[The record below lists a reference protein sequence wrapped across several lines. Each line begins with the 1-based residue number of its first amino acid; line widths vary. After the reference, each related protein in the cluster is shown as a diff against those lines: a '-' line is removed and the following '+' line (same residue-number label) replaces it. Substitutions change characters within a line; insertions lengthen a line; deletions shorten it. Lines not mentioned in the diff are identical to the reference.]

1 MKKYIIAGLCAGLRR
16 RSRCGVAVVAAATAA
31 SGSRRRGAA
40 ATKALQVDGL
50 ACAIASS
57 RSRARHRSHD
67 DGPRAAGGHPREHD
81 GPAPAGPRDAVGN
94 AECGSS
100 FDSPYSAGGLFVN
113 LRTYEGCGAD
123 FVAAD
128 AAKSGCAL
136 YAHHAWRK
144 APRGRRRDEA
154 KAAPGGWASAS
165 TAASRPR
172 TPTLARRGRPVEPLS
187 PGGVVALRGVRAA
200 ENLWLNLSTGYVGGG
215 RDQSAWGGPK
225 GSNGAL
231 HHFEATGKKY
241 PLVVKLGTIS
251 ATGAELYSYAADE
264 DGPVLDAKLA
274 AHLKFWG
281 INAVAR
287 EDGEDDGGARA
298 RRLRSRRYAKPA
310 GALRGPD
317 DAPAL
322 LGEADATRAEAG
334 KVAPRAFRRLFG
346 LGHAEFATP
355 RQQDGR
361 VPAPRARRPR
371 RAEHGA
377 LQSGRLEAAATAD
390 DAAAEAAGAKKKVEY
405 GPYDPLREA
414 HAAALR
420 LKRRLRASRAK
431 PKVALDACLAR
442 WAADETIG
450 DFLSSAT
457 GARGA
462 ARTAAQDVP
471 ATCSSS
477 EAILAQLLSMGF
489 DENGCKRACVATKNA
504 GAEAATEPRA
514 PSRPATAARSAADWI
529 FSHMDDLDG
538 AVEAAFAAPAGGAPA
553 PPAPGADDMDDGDAV
568 YELRASSPTSAR
580 TRPAAAAHLRGAD
593 GNFVIFDDESATLK
607 AFFAPKKSKAA
618 PKRASEE
625 STSSTEAKDVAAPA
639 AKKSKPEPAAPAGR
653 LRRPD
658 RGVRGVGRR
667 RAHGAA
673 PAAAKAAP
681 AEAPAAAAPAAAAP
695 AAAKPAAEAAK
706 PKEKQAPVF
715 ANPGA
720 GVASGADWAARA
732 ACAAIAAVFEKIEAT
747 TKRLEI
753 QGHVRDL
760 LGQVMR
766 HAPGDLTACVFLLCN
781 KVAPAFEN
789 LEMGIG
795 DSLLMKAVA
804 HAFGKNAKHVKGEY
818 ESRATSASSPKR
830 KKQKTLSFGAKPKPL
845 LAAKVLAAYREICAI
860 SGSKSQDAKI
870 GRMQKLMTAAPAK
883 RVLPKDAR
891 AAAADA
897 VVKQCY
903 AEAPSYATLCEGI
916 LSRPLWALPEACALA
931 VGVPVFPM
939 LAKPTKSVG
948 EVLKR
953 LGGIAI
959 TCEHKYDGERFQ
971 AHMLPNGDVKV
982 FSRNLQETT
991 KKWPEVQAV
1000 VRAARRPGAR
1010 NRSSSTPRRP
1020 AAAAAAPAEHK
1031 FAFADAVDVPASC
1044 DECDAAE
1051 HIQHALEASIVAK
1064 SEGLMVKTLEAN
1076 ATYEPSKR
1084 SLNWLKLKKDYLD
1097 GVGDSLDLVVVGA
1110 YMGRGKRTGVF
1121 GAYLCACLD
1130 ADTGDLQSVCKIGTG
1145 FSDEDL
1151 KTLDAQARAMVLP
1164 AKPRHAGKKRFRQP
1178 GASRRCAVVDAK
1190 AHHVWRRL
1198 EVKPSMYMDM
1208 AMPLQKA
1215 SGSSSM
1221 DIMSSIFIGGMS
1233 SMTMSGIF

>member
-1 MKKYIIAGLCAGLRR
+1 M
-16 RSRCGVAVVAAATAA
+16 
-31 SGSRRRGAA
+31 
-40 ATKALQVDGL
+40 
-50 ACAIASS
+50 
-57 RSRARHRSHD
+57 
-67 DGPRAAGGHPREHD
+67 AGG
-81 GPAPAGPRDAVGN
+81 
-94 AECGSS
+94 
-100 FDSPYSAGGLFVN
+100 
-113 LRTYEGCGAD
+113 
-123 FVAAD
+123 
-128 AAKSGCAL
+128 
-136 YAHHAWRK
+136 
-144 APRGRRRDEA
+144 
-154 KAAPGGWASAS
+154 
-165 TAASRPR
+165 
-172 TPTLARRGRPVEPLS
+172 
-187 PGGVVALRGVRAA
+187 
-200 ENLWLNLSTGYVGGG
+200 
-215 RDQSAWGGPK
+215 
-225 GSNGAL
+225 
-231 HHFEATGKKY
+231 
-241 PLVVKLGTIS
+241 
-251 ATGAELYSYAADE
+251 
-264 DGPVLDAKLA
+264 
-274 AHLKFWG
+274 
-281 INAVAR
+281 
-287 EDGEDDGGARA
+287 
-298 RRLRSRRYAKPA
+298 
-310 GALRGPD
+310 
-317 DAPAL
+317 
-322 LGEADATRAEAG
+322 
-334 KVAPRAFRRLFG
+334 
-346 LGHAEFATP
+346 
-355 RQQDGR
+355 
-361 VPAPRARRPR
+361 
-371 RAEHGA
+371 
-377 LQSGRLEAAATAD
+377 
-390 DAAAEAAGAKKKVEY
+390 
-405 GPYDPLREA
+405 
-414 HAAALR
+414 
-420 LKRRLRASRAK
+420 
-431 PKVALDACLAR
+431 
-442 WAADETIG
+442 
-450 DFLSSAT
+450 
-457 GARGA
+457 
-462 ARTAAQDVP
+462 
-471 ATCSSS
+471 
-477 EAILAQLLSMGF
+477 
-489 DENGCKRACVATKNA
+489 
-504 GAEAATEPRA
+504 
-514 PSRPATAARSAADWI
+514 
-529 FSHMDDLDG
+529 
-538 AVEAAFAAPAGGAPA
+538 
-553 PPAPGADDMDDGDAV
+553 
-568 YELRASSPTSAR
+568 
-580 TRPAAAAHLRGAD
+580 
-593 GNFVIFDDESATLK
+593 SATLK

-639 AKKSKPEPAAPAGR
+639 AKKSKPEPAEPAGR

-658 RGVRGVGRR
+658 R
-667 RAHGAA
+667 AASEASDDDELMAAA

-681 AEAPAAAAPAAAAP
+681 AEAPAAAKP

-720 GVASGADWAARA
+720 KASPAAPDWADAG
-732 ACAAIAAVFEKIEAT
+732 CVPYAAIAAVFEKIEAT

-818 ESRATSASSPKR
+818 EKQGDLGIVAEDAR

-870 GRMQKLMTAAPAK
+870 GKMQKLMTAATPVEARYVTRGLQGKLRIGLAESSVLVGLAHAAELWPTAAADAREDAAFANAEAPPDAHESLDVGREITGAEAAAALRRDAALRRAKAK
-883 RVLPKDAR
+883 RVLPRDAR

-971 AHMLPNGDVKV
+971 AHMLPGGDVKV

-1000 VRAARRPGAR
+1000 VRAAAEARGTKSFVLDAEVVAIDVKTGQLLPFQRLSTRKKEASVEDVTVDVIVMAFDLLFLDGESLLRKSLKERR
-1010 NRSSSTPRRP
+1010 
-1020 AAAAAAPAEHK
+1020 AAMRGGFAPAEHK

-1064 SEGLMVKTLEAN
+1064 SEGLMVKTLESN

-1164 AKPRHAGKKRFRQP
+1164 AKPRHVKCGDALEHDITWIEPKLVWEVQVADLSLSDTHKGALGRVKEGRGIGLRFPRLLR
-1178 GASRRCAVVDAK
+1178 SRDDKTADEATNADQVLDMYLKQDSVKDAVADDDDDDDDDGY
-1190 AHHVWRRL
+1190 L
-1198 EVKPSMYMDM
+1198 
-1208 AMPLQKA
+1208 
-1215 SGSSSM
+1215 
-1221 DIMSSIFIGGMS
+1221 
-1233 SMTMSGIF
+1233 

>member
-1 MKKYIIAGLCAGLRR
+1 M
-16 RSRCGVAVVAAATAA
+16 
-31 SGSRRRGAA
+31 
-40 ATKALQVDGL
+40 
-50 ACAIASS
+50 
-57 RSRARHRSHD
+57 
-67 DGPRAAGGHPREHD
+67 AGG
-81 GPAPAGPRDAVGN
+81 
-94 AECGSS
+94 
-100 FDSPYSAGGLFVN
+100 
-113 LRTYEGCGAD
+113 
-123 FVAAD
+123 
-128 AAKSGCAL
+128 
-136 YAHHAWRK
+136 
-144 APRGRRRDEA
+144 
-154 KAAPGGWASAS
+154 
-165 TAASRPR
+165 
-172 TPTLARRGRPVEPLS
+172 
-187 PGGVVALRGVRAA
+187 
-200 ENLWLNLSTGYVGGG
+200 
-215 RDQSAWGGPK
+215 
-225 GSNGAL
+225 
-231 HHFEATGKKY
+231 
-241 PLVVKLGTIS
+241 
-251 ATGAELYSYAADE
+251 
-264 DGPVLDAKLA
+264 
-274 AHLKFWG
+274 
-281 INAVAR
+281 
-287 EDGEDDGGARA
+287 
-298 RRLRSRRYAKPA
+298 
-310 GALRGPD
+310 
-317 DAPAL
+317 
-322 LGEADATRAEAG
+322 
-334 KVAPRAFRRLFG
+334 
-346 LGHAEFATP
+346 
-355 RQQDGR
+355 
-361 VPAPRARRPR
+361 
-371 RAEHGA
+371 
-377 LQSGRLEAAATAD
+377 
-390 DAAAEAAGAKKKVEY
+390 
-405 GPYDPLREA
+405 
-414 HAAALR
+414 
-420 LKRRLRASRAK
+420 
-431 PKVALDACLAR
+431 
-442 WAADETIG
+442 
-450 DFLSSAT
+450 
-457 GARGA
+457 
-462 ARTAAQDVP
+462 
-471 ATCSSS
+471 
-477 EAILAQLLSMGF
+477 
-489 DENGCKRACVATKNA
+489 
-504 GAEAATEPRA
+504 
-514 PSRPATAARSAADWI
+514 
-529 FSHMDDLDG
+529 
-538 AVEAAFAAPAGGAPA
+538 
-553 PPAPGADDMDDGDAV
+553 
-568 YELRASSPTSAR
+568 
-580 TRPAAAAHLRGAD
+580 
-593 GNFVIFDDESATLK
+593 SATLK

-658 RGVRGVGRR
+658 R
-667 RAHGAA
+667 AASEASDDDELMAAA

-715 ANPGA
+715 ANRARRRQRRPTGRA
-720 GVASGADWAARA
+720 GCVPY
-732 ACAAIAAVFEKIEAT
+732 AAIAAVFEKIEAT

-818 ESRATSASSPKR
+818 EKQGDLGIVAEDAR

-870 GRMQKLMTAAPAK
+870 GRMQKLMTAATPVEARYVARGLQGKLRIGLAESSVLVGLAHAAELWPTAAADARGRRVRECGGAARAPRVARRREITGAEAAAALRRDAALRRAKAK

-1000 VRAARRPGAR
+1000 VREAAEARGTKSFVLDAEVVAIDVKTGQLLPFQRLSTRKKEASVEDVTVDVIVMAFDLLFLDGESLLRKSLKERR
-1010 NRSSSTPRRP
+1010 
-1020 AAAAAAPAEHK
+1020 AAMRGGFAPAEHK

-1164 AKPRHAGKKRFRQP
+1164 AKPRHVKCGGALEHDITWIEPKLVWEVQVADLSLSDTHKGALGRVKEGRGIGLRFPRLLRSRDDKTADEATNADQVLDMYLKQDSVKDAVAEEEEDDDDASSRGPRGPMAVGRGYETKRTLPRP
-1178 GASRRCAVVDAK
+1178 LAAPAP
-1190 AHHVWRRL
+1190 
-1198 EVKPSMYMDM
+1198 KPQS
-1208 AMPLQKA
+1208 
-1215 SGSSSM
+1215 
-1221 DIMSSIFIGGMS
+1221 
-1233 SMTMSGIF
+1233 

>member
-1 MKKYIIAGLCAGLRR
+1 M
-16 RSRCGVAVVAAATAA
+16 
-31 SGSRRRGAA
+31 
-40 ATKALQVDGL
+40 
-50 ACAIASS
+50 
-57 RSRARHRSHD
+57 
-67 DGPRAAGGHPREHD
+67 AGG
-81 GPAPAGPRDAVGN
+81 
-94 AECGSS
+94 
-100 FDSPYSAGGLFVN
+100 
-113 LRTYEGCGAD
+113 
-123 FVAAD
+123 
-128 AAKSGCAL
+128 
-136 YAHHAWRK
+136 
-144 APRGRRRDEA
+144 
-154 KAAPGGWASAS
+154 
-165 TAASRPR
+165 
-172 TPTLARRGRPVEPLS
+172 
-187 PGGVVALRGVRAA
+187 
-200 ENLWLNLSTGYVGGG
+200 
-215 RDQSAWGGPK
+215 
-225 GSNGAL
+225 
-231 HHFEATGKKY
+231 
-241 PLVVKLGTIS
+241 
-251 ATGAELYSYAADE
+251 
-264 DGPVLDAKLA
+264 
-274 AHLKFWG
+274 
-281 INAVAR
+281 
-287 EDGEDDGGARA
+287 
-298 RRLRSRRYAKPA
+298 
-310 GALRGPD
+310 
-317 DAPAL
+317 
-322 LGEADATRAEAG
+322 
-334 KVAPRAFRRLFG
+334 
-346 LGHAEFATP
+346 
-355 RQQDGR
+355 
-361 VPAPRARRPR
+361 
-371 RAEHGA
+371 
-377 LQSGRLEAAATAD
+377 
-390 DAAAEAAGAKKKVEY
+390 
-405 GPYDPLREA
+405 
-414 HAAALR
+414 
-420 LKRRLRASRAK
+420 
-431 PKVALDACLAR
+431 
-442 WAADETIG
+442 
-450 DFLSSAT
+450 
-457 GARGA
+457 
-462 ARTAAQDVP
+462 
-471 ATCSSS
+471 
-477 EAILAQLLSMGF
+477 
-489 DENGCKRACVATKNA
+489 
-504 GAEAATEPRA
+504 
-514 PSRPATAARSAADWI
+514 
-529 FSHMDDLDG
+529 
-538 AVEAAFAAPAGGAPA
+538 
-553 PPAPGADDMDDGDAV
+553 
-568 YELRASSPTSAR
+568 
-580 TRPAAAAHLRGAD
+580 
-593 GNFVIFDDESATLK
+593 SATLK

-658 RGVRGVGRR
+658 R
-667 RAHGAA
+667 AASEASDDDELMAAA

-720 GVASGADWAARA
+720 KASPAAPDWADAG
-732 ACAAIAAVFEKIEAT
+732 CVPYAAIAAVFEKIEAT

-818 ESRATSASSPKR
+818 EKQGDLGIVAEDAR

-870 GRMQKLMTAAPAK
+870 GRMQKLMTAATPVEARYVTRGLQGK
-883 RVLPKDAR
+883 LRIGLAESSVLVGLAHAAELWPTAAADAREDAAFANAEAPPDAHESLDDAR

-1000 VRAARRPGAR
+1000 VRAAAEARGTKSFVLDAEVVAIDVKTGQLLPFQRLSTRKKEASVEDVTVDVIVMAFDLLFLDGESLLRKSLKERR
-1010 NRSSSTPRRP
+1010 
-1020 AAAAAAPAEHK
+1020 AAMRGGFAPAEHK

-1164 AKPRHAGKKRFRQP
+1164 AKPRHVKCGDALEHDITWIEPKLVWEVQVADLSLSDTHKGALGRVKEGRGIGLRFPRLLRPRDDKTADEATNADQVLDMYLKQD
-1178 GASRRCAVVDAK
+1178 SVKDAVAEEEEDDDDGY
-1190 AHHVWRRL
+1190 L
-1198 EVKPSMYMDM
+1198 
-1208 AMPLQKA
+1208 
-1215 SGSSSM
+1215 
-1221 DIMSSIFIGGMS
+1221 
-1233 SMTMSGIF
+1233 